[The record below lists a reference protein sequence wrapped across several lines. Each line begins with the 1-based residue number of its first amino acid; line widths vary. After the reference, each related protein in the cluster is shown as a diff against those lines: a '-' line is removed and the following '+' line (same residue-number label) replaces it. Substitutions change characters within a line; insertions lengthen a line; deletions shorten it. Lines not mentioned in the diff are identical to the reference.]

1 MTSRP
6 RVSKKKKKPDDDD
19 MDIDDEEDER
29 VLFFIPSAGIDIE
42 VLVFYLKKFLG
53 HDSDA
58 EPGRHPKVIFRSQKM
73 WIARENLLMTYRT
86 VISMAISSDLD
97 SV

>member
-6 RVSKKKKKPDDDD
+6 RGGKKKKRQDDDD
-19 MDIDDEEDER
+19 MDIDEEEDDER

-42 VLVFYLKKFLG
+42 VLVFYLKRFLG

-58 EPGRHPKVIFRSQKM
+58 EPGRHPKVRLS
-73 WIARENLLMTYRT
+73 IAKDVDCKRGFANG
-86 VISMAISSDLD
+86 I
-97 SV
+97 